1 MKNQLIKKIALVLA
15 MLILCICV
23 TACGSDNSVTQSVI
37 YAQPL
42 TPAETE
48 APTEAPVV
56 VATVAPTEVPTV
68 APTEAPAAEPT
79 VAPTEAPAVAPT
91 EAPAQVNNEM
101 NAEFTGNWEDMQ
113 FTLDGVLYQLPM
125 SYKELESAGWTFD
138 LADYGYDN
146 GYIMNPGDMVYS
158 TIQLENPA
166 YSDRLDMTVGFVN
179 NSDEV
184 KDIMQCDI
192 WSLELNTCYG
202 FTQVENYPAMSIGN
216 GLHFGSTHEEVLAA
230 MGQCDDIY
238 ESADYGYSV
247 YNYDYDFTYYMKIT
261 VYDDLGITA
270 FDLCT
275 YD

>member
-1 MKNQLIKKIALVLA
+1 MKNHLIKKIALVLA

-23 TACGSDNSVTQSVI
+23 TACGSDNSVAQSVI

-91 EAPAQVNNEM
+91 EAPAQVNTEE
-101 NAEFTGNWEDMQ
+101 NAAFTGNWVDMQ